1 MKLSTWVWLGLLTAL
16 GLTRAGASET
26 DVAYL
31 GPKGSYSDEAASE
44 YASRAGLTGTTP
56 LGTISQIAQSVRD
69 SRVRYGLLPF
79 ENTIGGFVGETHR
92 LLLAPQDPGW
102 HVIADVT
109 IPISNN
115 LLVKPGTSASDLR
128 KIVSHPEALKQSAN
142 WLKANFPGVPQEN
155 VSSTAAAA
163 EEVAKGDGTL
173 AAIGSLAA
181 ANVYQLQVLFP
192 NIQDDQRDATTFLVV
207 QSAGQDFSERDPTRL
222 IVRLDVPHGS
232 EALTHL
238 LEDLHHLSFTL
249 TNIDS
254 APAGQLGSYRFALIL
269 DSKCGAILEQVQST
283 LCPTGAS
290 LIGAYRPSP
299 AAP

>member
-1 MKLSTWVWLGLLTAL
+1 
-16 GLTRAGASET
+16 
-26 DVAYL
+26 
-31 GPKGSYSDEAASE
+31 
-44 YASRAGLTGTTP
+44 

-69 SRVRYGLLPF
+69 GRVRYGLLPF

-115 LLVKPGTSASDLR
+115 LLVKPGTRASDLR

-163 EEVAKGDGTL
+163 EQVAKGDGTL
-173 AAIGSLAA
+173 AAIGSPAA

-192 NIQDDQRDATTFLVV
+192 NIQDDQRNATTFPGSTVGRFLG
-207 QSAGQDFSERDPTRL
+207 AR
-222 IVRLDVPHGS
+222 PH
-232 EALTHL
+232 
-238 LEDLHHLSFTL
+238 
-249 TNIDS
+249 
-254 APAGQLGSYRFALIL
+254 APRRQ
-269 DSKCGAILEQVQST
+269 
-283 LCPTGAS
+283 TG
-290 LIGAYRPSP
+290 R
-299 AAP
+299 AAWQ